1 MIEQLSVFLQNEPGK
16 LVAITRILA
25 DGGID
30 LRALSIA
37 DTSDF
42 GVLRMLVSDTRK
54 AKELLS
60 ANNFVVGVTNVT
72 VVPVPNVP
80 GGLSQV
86 LELLSNED
94 VNIEYM
100 YSLIAHGDK
109 QAYMVFRVAD
119 EEKLLQVLQEN
130 GLEVVPTEELGIR

>member
-86 LELLSNED
+86 LELLSNEG

-130 GLEVVPTEELGIR
+130 GLKVVPTEELGIR